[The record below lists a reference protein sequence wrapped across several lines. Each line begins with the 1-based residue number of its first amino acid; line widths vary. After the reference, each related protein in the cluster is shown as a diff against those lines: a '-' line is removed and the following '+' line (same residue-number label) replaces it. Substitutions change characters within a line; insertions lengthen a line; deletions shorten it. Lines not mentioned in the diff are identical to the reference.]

1 MRKLKYYF
9 QLLKFRLSI
18 TVVFSAVA
26 GYFLGTDLFLT
37 EELLYLIFGGLLVT
51 GSANGFNQILER
63 DYDKIMTRTAKRP
76 LPLKNLKLSEAVFFS
91 MIIGFIGLY
100 LLNFIKP
107 EGSYFGYLS
116 KSSLFGLISMLL
128 YVFSYTP
135 LKRLSTISIFVG
147 AIPGAIPFLLGW
159 VAATDNFG
167 LIAGTLFAIQFFWQ
181 FPHFISIAWV
191 QDDQYKKAGF
201 KMLFGGKKSTYPALI
216 SVITSFVMMIISIIP
231 FFWKQIDLQ
240 LSVTAFV
247 LVLIIG
253 LWFTYKSVV
262 LFKKLDDESARKLML
277 ASFLYLPIMQV
288 IYIIDKYI

>member
-26 GYFLGTDLFLT
+26 GYFLGTDLFLI

-216 SVITSFVMMIISIIP
+216 SVTTSIVMMIISIIP

-240 LSVTAFV
+240 LSFEAFV
-247 LVLIIG
+247 IILIIG

>member
-26 GYFLGTDLFLT
+26 GYFLGTDFFLI
-37 EELLYLIFGGLLVT
+37 EELLYLIFGGFLVT

-216 SVITSFVMMIISIIP
+216 SVITSLVMMIISIIP

-240 LSVTAFV
+240 LSFEAFAII
-247 LVLIIG
+247 LIIG

>member
-26 GYFLGTDLFLT
+26 GYSLGTDFFLID
-37 EELLYLIFGGLLVT
+37 ELLYLIFGGLLVT

-63 DYDKIMTRTAKRP
+63 DYDKIMIRTAQRP
-76 LPLKNLKLSEAVFFS
+76 LPLKNLTLLEAVFFS
-91 MIIGFIGLY
+91 IFIGFVGLY
-100 LLNFIKP
+100 LLSFIKP
-107 EGSYFGYLS
+107 EGSYFGHLS
-116 KSSLFGLISMLL
+116 KSSLFGLISILL
-128 YVFSYTP
+128 YVLSYTP

-201 KMLFGGKKSTYPALI
+201 KMLFGGKKSIYPALI
-216 SVITSFVMMIISIIP
+216 SVITSLVMMIISIIP
-231 FFWKQIDLQ
+231 FFWKKIDLQ
-240 LSVTAFV
+240 LSFEAFV
-247 LVLIIG
+247 IILIIG

>member
-26 GYFLGTDLFLT
+26 GYFLGTDLFLI
-37 EELLYLIFGGLLVT
+37 EELLYLICGGLLVT

-216 SVITSFVMMIISIIP
+216 SVITSLVMMIISIIP

-240 LSVTAFV
+240 LSFEAFV
-247 LVLIIG
+247 IILIIG

>member
-26 GYFLGTDLFLT
+26 GYFLGTDLFLI

-76 LPLKNLKLSEAVFFS
+76 LPLKNLKLSEAVLFS
-91 MIIGFIGLY
+91 TIIGFIGLY

-201 KMLFGGKKSTYPALI
+201 KMLFGGKKSIYPALI
-216 SVITSFVMMIISIIP
+216 SVITSLVMMIISIIP
-231 FFWKQIDLQ
+231 FFWKKIDLQ
-240 LSVTAFV
+240 LSFEAFV
-247 LVLIIG
+247 IILIIG

>member
-26 GYFLGTDLFLT
+26 GYFLGTDLFLI

-91 MIIGFIGLY
+91 LIIGFIGLY

-216 SVITSFVMMIISIIP
+216 SVITSLVMMIISIIP

-240 LSVTAFV
+240 LSFEAFV
-247 LVLIIG
+247 IILIIG

-262 LFKKLDDESARKLML
+262 LFQKLDDESARKLML

>member
-135 LKRLSTISIFVG
+135 LKRLSTVSIFVG

-216 SVITSFVMMIISIIP
+216 SVITSLVMMIISIIP

>member
-216 SVITSFVMMIISIIP
+216 SVITSLVMMIISIIP

-240 LSVTAFV
+240 LSFEAFV
-247 LVLIIG
+247 IILIIG

>member
-26 GYFLGTDLFLT
+26 GYFLGTDLFLI

-216 SVITSFVMMIISIIP
+216 SVITSLVMMIIPIIP

-240 LSVTAFV
+240 LSFEAFV
-247 LVLIIG
+247 IILIIG

>member
-26 GYFLGTDLFLT
+26 GYFLGTDLFLI
-37 EELLYLIFGGLLVT
+37 EELLYLICGGLLVT

-216 SVITSFVMMIISIIP
+216 SVITSLVMMIISIIP

-240 LSVTAFV
+240 LSFEAFAII
-247 LVLIIG
+247 LIIG

>member
-1 MRKLKYYF
+1 
-9 QLLKFRLSI
+9 LSI

-26 GYFLGTDLFLT
+26 GYFLGTDLFLI

-216 SVITSFVMMIISIIP
+216 SVITSLVMMIISIIP

-240 LSVTAFV
+240 LSFEAFV
-247 LVLIIG
+247 IILIIG

>member
-26 GYFLGTDLFLT
+26 GYFLGTDLFLI

-91 MIIGFIGLY
+91 IIIGFIGLY

-216 SVITSFVMMIISIIP
+216 SVITSLVMMIISIIP

-240 LSVTAFV
+240 LSFEAFV
-247 LVLIIG
+247 IILIIG

>member
-26 GYFLGTDLFLT
+26 GYFLGTDLFLI

-116 KSSLFGLISMLL
+116 KSSLFGLISILL
-128 YVFSYTP
+128 YVLSYTP

-201 KMLFGGKKSTYPALI
+201 KMLFGGKKSAYPALI
-216 SVITSFVMMIISIIP
+216 SVITSLVMMIISIIP

-240 LSVTAFV
+240 LSFEAFV
-247 LVLIIG
+247 IILIIG

>member
-26 GYFLGTDLFLT
+26 GYFLGTDLFLI

-216 SVITSFVMMIISIIP
+216 SVITSLVMMIISIIP

-240 LSVTAFV
+240 LSFEAFV
-247 LVLIIG
+247 IILIIG
-253 LWFTYKSVV
+253 IWFTYKSVV

>member
-26 GYFLGTDLFLT
+26 GYFLGTDLFLI

-91 MIIGFIGLY
+91 LIIGFIGLY

-216 SVITSFVMMIISIIP
+216 SVITSLVMMIISIIP

-240 LSVTAFV
+240 LSFEAFV
-247 LVLIIG
+247 IILIIG

>member
-1 MRKLKYYF
+1 
-9 QLLKFRLSI
+9 LSI

-26 GYFLGTDLFLT
+26 GYFLGTDVFLI

-63 DYDKIMTRTAKRP
+63 DYDKIMTRTAQRP
-76 LPLKNLKLSEAVFFS
+76 LPLKNLTLSEAVFFS
-91 MIIGFIGLY
+91 IIIGFIGLY

-116 KSSLFGLISMLL
+116 KSSLFGLISILL

-135 LKRLSTISIFVG
+135 LKRISTISIFVG

-191 QDDQYKKAGF
+191 QDEQYKKAGF
-201 KMLFGGKKSTYPALI
+201 KMLFGGKKSIYPALI
-216 SVITSFVMMIISIIP
+216 SVITSLVMMIISIIP

-240 LSVTAFV
+240 LSFKAFV
-247 LVLIIG
+247 IILIIG